1 MPCVRSA
8 SVPPADFAS
17 VPVPVRAG
25 SSPPDSPWSTAPV
38 LLRVPQ
44 EESVLDWY
52 LDGYGLFCRDRERLA
67 DADEEENP
75 ADRHKWPRH
84 LHPMNEIHYRPHFQ
98 ELVAFL
104 PLCKGFD
111 RVFKPLHH
119 RKGWF
124 RRTGLPVFWVVDNV
138 PHIFR
143 NSWEAEAAWVAEGDP
158 WGAILATPT
167 FSLAVEH
174 VQDMF
179 VPLP

>member
-1 MPCVRSA
+1 MPCVRRA
-8 SVPPADFAS
+8 SVPPADFVS
-17 VPVPVRAG
+17 VPVPVQAG
-25 SSPPDSPWSTAPV
+25 SSPPDSPWSTAPM

-44 EESVLDWY
+44 EESLLDWY
-52 LDGYGLFCRDRERLA
+52 LDGYGLFCRD
-67 DADEEENP
+67 
-75 ADRHKWPRH
+75 
-84 LHPMNEIHYRPHFQ
+84 RPHFQ

-111 RVFKPLHH
+111 SVFKPLHH

-143 NSWEAEAAWVAEGDP
+143 TSGSWEADAAWLAEGDP

-174 VQDMF
+174 IQDMF
-179 VPLP
+179 APLP